1 MNFYQEDGYLNFRA
15 LRDLPVPF
23 IIAVGGRGTG
33 KTFGALKTCV
43 EDGLFFAFM
52 RRKQVQLDIINKPE
66 FSPIKPVCR
75 FTGWQITT
83 ASIARGLSGYYYY
96 EVEDERQHIIGK
108 PLGINVALSTVAN
121 IRGFDASE
129 IDIIL
134 YDEAIPE
141 KGEAPLPHEYE
152 KLMNCYE
159 TLARNRELD
168 GKPPMKLICLA
179 NANMQT
185 APILEG
191 LKLVDVLDRMTN
203 KGQELYLNQQ
213 RGLALVK
220 LRDSPISVAKSDT
233 ALYRLTAG
241 TQFSEMALGN
251 NFAYEDRGTIRSMPL
266 KEFNP
271 LAAVGELTLYY
282 HKSKRLLYVS
292 KHRTGSPPVFGTS
305 DTELMRFLRIYGP
318 TIENA
323 IMEDWI
329 VYETYEAQTL
339 LTNYTE

>member
-1 MNFYQEDGYLNFRA
+1 MNFYQEDGYLDFRA

-33 KTFGALKTCV
+33 KTFGALKTSI
-43 EDGLFFAFM
+43 EDGQFFAFM

-75 FTGWQITT
+75 LTGWQITT
-83 ASIARGLSGYYYY
+83 APIARGLSGYYYY
-96 EVEDERQHIIGK
+96 EVEDEKQRIVGK

-129 IDIIL
+129 IDLVL

-141 KGEAPLPHEYE
+141 KGETPLPHEYE

-159 TLARNRELD
+159 TFARNRELD

-179 NANMQT
+179 NSNMQT

-191 LKLVDVLDRMTN
+191 LKLVDVLDRMTQRR
-203 KGQELYLNQQ
+203 QELYLNQQ

-220 LRDSPISVAKSDT
+220 LRDSPISAAKADT
-233 ALYRLTAG
+233 ALYKLTEG
-241 TQFSEMALGN
+241 TQFADMALSN

-266 KEFNP
+266 REFNP
-271 LAAVGELTLYY
+271 VANIGDVTIYM

-292 KHRTGSPPVFGTS
+292 RHKTGSPPEFGTS
-305 DTELMRFLRIYGP
+305 ETETMRFLRTYGP
-318 TIENA
+318 TIDNA
-323 IMEDWI
+323 IMGNWI

-339 LTNYTE
+339 LTNYTS

>member
-33 KTFGALKTCV
+33 KTFGALKTSI
-43 EDGLFFAFM
+43 EDGQFFAFM

-75 FTGWQITT
+75 LTGWKITT
-83 ASIARGLSGYYYY
+83 APIARGLSGYYYY
-96 EVEDERQHIIGK
+96 EVEDEKQRIIGK

-129 IDIIL
+129 IDLVL

-141 KGEAPLPHEYE
+141 KGETPLPHEYE

-179 NANMQT
+179 NSNMQT

-191 LKLVDVLDRMTN
+191 LKLVDVLDRMTQRR
-203 KGQELYLNQQ
+203 QELYLNQQ

-220 LRDSPISVAKSDT
+220 LRDSPISAAKADT
-233 ALYRLTAG
+233 ALYKLTAG
-241 TQFSEMALGN
+241 TQFADMALSN

-266 KEFNP
+266 REFNP
-271 LAAVGELTLYY
+271 VASIGDVTIYY
-282 HKSKRLLYVS
+282 HKAKQLLYVS
-292 KHRTGSPPVFGTS
+292 WHKTGSPPEFGTS
-305 DTELMRFLRIYGP
+305 DTEVMRFLRIYGP
-318 TIENA
+318 TIDNA
-323 IMEDWI
+323 IMGNWI
-329 VYETYEAQTL
+329 VYETYEVQTL
-339 LTNYTE
+339 LTNYIG